1 MDSVSLN
8 IMLSADFPIEKVILN
23 MQSTKEESTLGITLM
38 RTGKGFFIQE
48 TGISGV
54 NISDG
59 ISTNF

>member
-1 MDSVSLN
+1 
-8 IMLSADFPIEKVILN
+8 MLSADLPIEKVILN

-38 RTGKGFFIQE
+38 RAGKGFFIQE